1 MLNQLI
7 NVDLH
12 IHSKASAYK
21 EPKGLVSECDSEHS
35 HVLLS
40 ALRENNITL
49 FSITDHNRFDDQLY
63 EALYSKIESDRLG
76 LSLLAGVEFD
86 VKFEPNRDIAHVI
99 TIFDAKSADDRLRIK
114 SAIEKN
120 LIKDKGAYYDIS
132 SFESLLKQIKLNT
145 ILIAHQHSGFN
156 GDQKK
161 RSLGRATD
169 SLNAYK
175 FGYIDALEYNKPV
188 VQGIL
193 RSELSDLELPARM
206 VIGSDCHQ
214 WSCYPKHDAAA
225 EAKEAFCTKM
235 RALPTFKGLL
245 MALTSPHTRLRAGAY
260 DMRPDYIS
268 EIKLCGATI
277 PMSPGINVIIG
288 ENGIGKSSLLTLL
301 AEQSPKQKW
310 VKTLKSRTE
319 FFCNRHPDKANLEF
333 VSQGQL
339 QGDYNKNGKVFD
351 DGLFEEVSNS
361 SFEDAVRDFSSNL
374 KSRIAANINAAT
386 KMLAVKESALVL
398 QPNLEGA
405 TYSFVVSCP
414 EDFTNVPNKW
424 TTPNQS
430 LSTITN
436 KIDAEIGRGS
446 DYYTDEEIKHLQE
459 AKRQLEIVSSR
470 VKDSFEEVNSEAL
483 VKGVISNSI
492 KAYDKRTEQRSSEE
506 DNEKAAYKKA
516 KRSFVDDV
524 VWLAQQSSVEKN
536 PPVFPVLD
544 NGAGVSQKPSQGFKF
559 VRRAKYSDSSD
570 LLGDFLQC
578 FNKAYQNIDKL
589 LSIQSVEDITSAI
602 PSCAK
607 PWETSFDAMVDK
619 FIKAQECVTDTIMD
633 VESAK
638 MGNTLGEMSLT
649 YYRYAT
655 SAQASLSVFMADQ
668 PEDNISNNRVSSC
681 LTDYFNDLRL
691 RSQVVIVT
699 HSPLLVVNQDADN
712 VIVLKQGTDKPLDV
726 SFGCLESNDA
736 GVILEE
742 VADIMDGGKEAIR
755 KRMRAYEAID

>member
-7 NVDLH
+7 SVDLH

-40 ALRENNITL
+40 ALRENDITL
-49 FSITDHNRFDDQLY
+49 FSITDHNRFDDHLY
-63 EALYSKIESDRLG
+63 EALYSKIESDHLG
-76 LSLLAGVEFD
+76 LSLLAAVEFD
-86 VKFEPNRDIAHVI
+86 VKFEPDRDIAHVI

-114 SAIEKN
+114 RAIEKN
-120 LIKDKGAYYDIS
+120 LIKDKGGYYDIP
-132 SFESLLKQIKLNT
+132 SFEALLKQIKLNT

-156 GDQKK
+156 GSQKK

-169 SLNAYK
+169 GLNAYK

-193 RSELSDLELPARM
+193 RSELSNLELPARM

-214 WSCYPKHDAAA
+214 WSCYPKHDEAA

-310 VKTLKSRTE
+310 VKTLKSKTG
-319 FFCNRHPDKANLEF
+319 FSCNRHPDKASLKF

-351 DGLFEEVSNS
+351 DSLFEEVSNS
-361 SFEDAVRDFSSNL
+361 TFEDAVRHFSSNL

-386 KMLAVKESALVL
+386 KMFAVGESALTL
-398 QPNLEGA
+398 QPSLEGT

-414 EDFTNVPNKW
+414 EDFTNVTNKW
-424 TTPNQS
+424 TAPNQS

-436 KIDAEIGRGS
+436 KIDTEIGRGPN
-446 DYYTDEEIKHLQE
+446 YYTDEEIKHLQE

-470 VKDSFEEVNSEAL
+470 VKDSLEEVNSEAL
-483 VKGVISNSI
+483 VKGVISDSI
-492 KAYDKRTEQRSSEE
+492 KAYDQRTEQRSSEE
-506 DNEKAAYKKA
+506 DKIA
-516 KRSFVDDV
+516 S
-524 VWLAQQSSVEKN
+524 
-536 PPVFPVLD
+536 
-544 NGAGVSQKPSQGFKF
+544 
-559 VRRAKYSDSSD
+559 
-570 LLGDFLQC
+570 
-578 FNKAYQNIDKL
+578 
-589 LSIQSVEDITSAI
+589 
-602 PSCAK
+602 
-607 PWETSFDAMVDK
+607 
-619 FIKAQECVTDTIMD
+619 
-633 VESAK
+633 K
-638 MGNTLGEMSLT
+638 M
-649 YYRYAT
+649 
-655 SAQASLSVFMADQ
+655 
-668 PEDNISNNRVSSC
+668 
-681 LTDYFNDLRL
+681 
-691 RSQVVIVT
+691 
-699 HSPLLVVNQDADN
+699 LV
-712 VIVLKQGTDKPLDV
+712 
-726 SFGCLESNDA
+726 
-736 GVILEE
+736 
-742 VADIMDGGKEAIR
+742 
-755 KRMRAYEAID
+755 

>member
-21 EPKGLVSECDSEHS
+21 ESKGLVSECDSEHS

-40 ALRENNITL
+40 ALRENDITL
-49 FSITDHNRFDDQLY
+49 FSITDHNRFNDQLY
-63 EALYSKIESDRLG
+63 ETLYSIIESDHLE

-86 VKFEPNRDIAHVI
+86 VKFESDRDFAHVI

-114 SAIEKN
+114 RAIEKN
-120 LIKDKGAYYDIS
+120 LIKDKDGHYDIP
-132 SFESLLKQIKLNT
+132 SFEALLKQIKLNT

-156 GDQKK
+156 GNQKP
-161 RSLGRATD
+161 RSLGKATD
-169 SLNAYK
+169 GLNAYK

-225 EAKEAFCTKM
+225 KAKEVFCAKM

-245 MALTSPHTRLRAGAY
+245 MALTSPHTRLRAGTYA
-260 DMRPDYIS
+260 MRSDYIS

-310 VKTLKSRTE
+310 VKALKSRTG
-319 FFCNRHPDKANLEF
+319 FSCDRHPEKANLEF

-374 KSRIAANINAAT
+374 KSRIVANINAAT
-386 KMLAVKESALVL
+386 RMSAINDSALVL
-398 QPNLEGA
+398 QPNLEGT

-430 LSTITN
+430 LSAITN
-436 KIDAEIGRGS
+436 KIDTEIGRGS
-446 DYYTDEEIKHLQE
+446 DYYTDEEIGRLQE
-459 AKRQLEIVSSR
+459 AKRQLEIVFSR
-470 VKDSFEEVNSEAL
+470 VKNSFEEVNSEAL

-492 KAYDKRTEQRSSEE
+492 KAYDRRTEQRSSEE
-506 DNEKAAYKKA
+506 DNTKAAYKRA

-524 VWLAQQSSVEKN
+524 VWLARQSSIEKN

-589 LSIQSVEDITSAI
+589 LSIQSVEDITRAI
-602 PSCAK
+602 PSCAR
-607 PWETSFDAMVDK
+607 PWETSFDALVDK

-655 SAQASLSVFMADQ
+655 SAQSSLSVFMADQ
-668 PEDNISNNRVSSC
+668 PEDNISNNRVNSC
-681 LTDYFNDLRL
+681 LTDYFNDLRS
-691 RSQVVIVT
+691 RSQVIIVT

-712 VIVLKQGTDKPLDV
+712 VIVLKQGIGRPLDV
-726 SFGCLESNDA
+726 SFGCLESNDT

-742 VADIMDGGKEAIR
+742 VAEIMDGGKEAIR